1 MAISKVIILFKNMI
15 PCYHLTTKIEQR
27 DIGGGR
33 EEREIERERERE
45 QEKETSSLTLHFTN
59 FLATLMV
66 ASQKAPLYLALTS
79 VPTVRNGGSSE
90 VAYNMFITR
99 RVLSLFQPTPANCIS
114 TKVHSQPTPKIQ
126 YTLYKNNMV
135 GLDLRLVA
143 RFEQVSP
150 TLLEPFQ

>member
-1 MAISKVIILFKNMI
+1 MLSSHYKDR
-15 PCYHLTTKIEQR
+15 TKR
-27 DIGGGR
+27 YWGR
-33 EEREIERERERE
+33 EGGERERE

-126 YTLYKNNMV
+126 YTLYIKYGGTIFEACGNIWTSLTYFVRTLSVV
-135 GLDLRLVA
+135 GRA
-143 RFEQVSP
+143 TQWYR
-150 TLLEPFQ
+150 